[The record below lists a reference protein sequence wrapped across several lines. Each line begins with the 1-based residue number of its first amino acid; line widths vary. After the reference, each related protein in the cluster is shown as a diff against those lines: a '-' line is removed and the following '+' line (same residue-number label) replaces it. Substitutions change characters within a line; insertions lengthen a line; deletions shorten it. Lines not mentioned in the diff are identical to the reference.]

1 MKSSV
6 VWLRFALASAFHE
19 CGQQGERG
27 LCGLGGPVVLVGQV
41 GDPTGIYGGRGACT
55 SGRVDRGCAT
65 TARCPG
71 GDQHDER
78 DSSAAQWQR
87 PQPSERLR
95 QRVRPGPAAR
105 QPHDQAA
112 GMADHAG
119 GHMPQPIPQRLGLG
133 DA

>member
-41 GDPTGIYGGRGACT
+41 GDPTGIYGGRRPARLVGPIAGAPRQPDARVVTSTT
-55 SGRVDRGCAT
+55 SGMR
-65 TARCPG
+65 
-71 GDQHDER
+71 
-78 DSSAAQWQR
+78 SAAQWQR

-95 QRVRPGPAAR
+95 QRACPGPAAR